1 MNQLIIKLFAI
12 LVMVVL
18 SNVSIAKPLKP
29 QVTVL
34 HSSSKSSA
42 GEAISYPKGIPKMT
56 IAQVI
61 FPVGGKLPKHTHPAP
76 LIVHIMSGEVTSER
90 PNGEKVVYK
99 AGDTFVEATN
109 SPHTVTN
116 TAKTPTIVYAVIAG
130 AEGIGPLT
138 VFAK

>member
-1 MNQLIIKLFAI
+1 MKNLIANFALLSLFTLFSSMA
-12 LVMVVL
+12 
-18 SNVSIAKPLKP
+18 NAEQAKP

-34 HSSSKSSA
+34 HSSSTSNA
-42 GEAISYPKGIPKMT
+42 GETFSYPTGTPKLT
-56 IAQVI
+56 AAQVI
-61 FPVGGKLPKHTHPAP
+61 FPVGGILPKHTHPAP

-90 PNGEKVVYK
+90 PNGKKVVYK

-109 SPHTVTN
+109 SPHTVKN

-130 AEGIGPLT
+130 AEGLGPLT